1 MFTLNFYKIL
11 SIDGNAE
18 QAIKYYKTY
27 GGETENTNGNS
38 NTRYSLMMEST
49 FSPRANSQW
58 CQGIEDNIS
67 TEQELIE
74 SYHYK
79 YMSGGTMVNNG
90 NMQSIQPLIMILGD
104 GTTAPTKLDYK
115 LEHFIGSD
123 KLQCTQKTY
132 ERNMI
137 YTADSDTALTHSWTF
152 QNITNE
158 PVTVKEVGLAFKTC
172 ESNSYDHH
180 YDEYNFT
187 VLIAREVLSSPVT
200 IAPNAK
206 YTFDFAFT
214 F

>member
-11 SIDGNAE
+11 STNENAE
-18 QAIKYYKTY
+18 QAVKYYKTY
-27 GGETENTNGNS
+27 GGETENTKGNANARYQLMLRDTFGPHA
-38 NTRYSLMMEST
+38 NTEGC
-49 FSPRANSQW
+49 A
-58 CQGIEDNIS
+58 GIEDNIS

-74 SYHYK
+74 SYHFK
-79 YMSGGTMVNNG
+79 YMSSGTMVNDG
-90 NMQSIQPLIMILGD
+90 NMRMCQPLIMILGD

-123 KLQCTQKTY
+123 KLRCTQKTY
-132 ERNMI
+132 ERNMD
-137 YTADSDTALTHSWTF
+137 YTADSDTAITHSWTF
-152 QNITNE
+152 QNVTNS
-158 PVTVKEVGLAFKTC
+158 PITVKEVGLVYKTC